1 MSISYVSDIVHN
13 DIENVSEEE
22 FDIALGQALQKH
34 ERIIMREGDM
44 NGERLK
50 TEYFA
55 ELVIERIRE
64 NRVASFF
71 FNKNRVCC

>member
-1 MSISYVSDIVHN
+1 MSISYISNIVHN
-13 DIENVSEEE
+13 DIEDVTEEE
-22 FDIALGQALQKH
+22 FNTALGQALQKH

-50 TEYFA
+50 PEYFA
-55 ELVIERIRE
+55 QLIIERINE